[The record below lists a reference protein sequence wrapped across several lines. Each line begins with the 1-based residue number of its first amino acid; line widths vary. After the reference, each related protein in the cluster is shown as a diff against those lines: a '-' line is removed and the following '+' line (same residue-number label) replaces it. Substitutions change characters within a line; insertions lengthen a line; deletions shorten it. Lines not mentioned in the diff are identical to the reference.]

1 MTFTQTT
8 SEHKPATEAEYLAHE
23 AQADYKSQFVDHAIY
38 AMAGASAAHN
48 RIVRNLIVSLSNC
61 LNEGLCEVFPS
72 DMLLRL
78 PSGDYVY
85 PDVSVVCEPVSIE
98 RKGRNGLDV
107 LLNPTVVLE
116 VLSESTEN
124 LDTGPKLMRYME
136 VPGLRYIVLVD
147 SRKPYILLYARQQAD
162 AWHVKMMQSRQQRD
176 FTDTEPLELLECRND
191 FAAIYR
197 NVAFDTDNAS
207 TGEA

>member
-1 MTFTQTT
+1 MTSAQPDT
-8 SEHKPATEAEYLAHE
+8 KPKPVTEDEYLAHE
-23 AQADYKSQFVDHAIY
+23 AQADYKSQFVDHAIF
-38 AMAGASAAHN
+38 AMAGASVEHN
-48 RIVRNLIVSLSNC
+48 TIVSNIVTEFSIC
-61 LNEGLCEVFPS
+61 LRDRGCRVFPS

-107 LLNPTVVLE
+107 LLNPTVVVE

-176 FTDTEPLELLECRND
+176 FTDTEPLELLECRIG

-197 NVAFDTDNAS
+197 NVAFDEVD
-207 TGEA
+207 